1 MLGEQQQQQHYCLPL
16 LFGWLFATNLLL
28 IPQHSNYQKCQYLEL
43 YQYTVKREKPIA
55 F

>member
-1 MLGEQQQQQHYCLPL
+1 MLGEQQHYCLLL

-28 IPQHSNYQKCQYLEL
+28 IPQRSNYQKCQYLEL
-43 YQYTVKREKPIA
+43 YQYTHTEKEKPIA